1 MEQNIYL
8 DKERLENSKNTT
20 LALGDSLEI
29 SSLKDKVVELNK
41 KQMEPG
47 FWDDNDSAQK
57 IINETNSY
65 QKKIDQY
72 DELNKLIT
80 DAEDLIELMEIEEDY
95 SSYDDFR
102 NLVEEIE
109 KKTAEF
115 KLNTLLNGEYDSHNA
130 ILSIHAGAGGTEAQ
144 DWASMLLR
152 MYSRYAE
159 NKGFKIE
166 TLDILKEDEAGIK
179 SVTLKISGDN
189 AYGYLKGEKGVHR
202 LVRISPFDSNK
213 RRHTSFSSVDV
224 FPELDDD
231 TDVEIKEEELKIDTY
246 RSSGAGGQHVNTT
259 DSAVRITHIPTGI
272 VVQCQNERSQIQN
285 REKAMNMLK
294 AKLIALAEEEK
305 KEKIEDLQGNYS
317 QIAWGSQIRSYVF
330 QPYTMVKDHR
340 TNIDVGDV
348 EKVMDGDLDVF
359 INAYLQDKA
368 TGESWGKNGKGCNNC
383 TWFSKRK
390 DSTRFLE
397 KVWRRKC
404 LCKNWNGTFL

>member
-8 DKERLENSKNTT
+8 DKERLENSKETT
-20 LALGDSLEI
+20 KSLGKSLEI
-29 SSLKDKVVELNK
+29 DSLKEKVIELNK

-47 FWDDNDSAQK
+47 FWDDNESAQK
-57 IINETNSY
+57 IINETNLY

-72 DELNKLIT
+72 DELKELIG
-80 DAEDLIELMEIEEDY
+80 DAQDLIDLMEIEDDY
-95 SSYDDFR
+95 SSYTDFQDM
-102 NLVEEIE
+102 VDEIE
-109 KKTAEF
+109 RKTAEF

-152 MYSRYAE
+152 MYTRYAE

-179 SVTLKISGDN
+179 SVTLRISGDN

-231 TDVEIKEEELKIDTY
+231 NEVEIREEELKIDTY

-340 TNIDVGDV
+340 TNVDVGDV
-348 EKVMDGDLDVF
+348 ERVMDGDLDIF
-359 INAYLQDKA
+359 INAYLQK
-368 TGESWGKNGKGCNNC
+368 KGN
-383 TWFSKRK
+383 WRK
-390 DSTRFLE
+390 LRL
-397 KVWRRKC
+397 KWQRM
-404 LCKNWNGTFL
+404 